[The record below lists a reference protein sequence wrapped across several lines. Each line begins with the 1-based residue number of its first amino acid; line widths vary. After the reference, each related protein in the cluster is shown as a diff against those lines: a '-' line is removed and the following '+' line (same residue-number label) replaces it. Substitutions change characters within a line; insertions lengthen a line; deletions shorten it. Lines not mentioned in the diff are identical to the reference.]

1 MPTGTYLA
9 GSFRDPAGHV
19 FTNDGEFYRE
29 VTGAGLEDYCLL
41 RRSELD
47 RELLRN
53 GLLVPFE
60 EIELTS
66 QSAILHLQKLSW
78 VSYPYE
84 WCFGQLRDAALL
96 TLEVLRT
103 SLQHG
108 MILKDAS
115 AYNIAF
121 RGAMPVFIDH
131 GSFTVYRENQPWQGY
146 RQFVMHFLGPL
157 LLLRQ
162 DDRYRAMLR
171 SNLDGLELDF
181 ISKNLPW
188 SGYFRIPELLH
199 VHLHARFQQKYA
211 DSHHAAVP
219 KEPKIG
225 KNQLL
230 WMISR
235 LYEFISSLKSP
246 RLDTEWGDYYNDTN
260 YSSAAFIAKK
270 ALVGDFLGAA
280 MPERTIDLGANRGEF
295 TMIAARYSNQT
306 IAADIDPA
314 AIGTL
319 YAALRTA
326 KNSSVHPMIQ
336 DLNNPSPGL
345 GLFNAERLSFFERA
359 KADAVLG
366 LALAHHLRVGGNWP
380 LERIAELFARLA
392 PRALIEFVPREDSQ
406 FQRLL
411 RSRPD
416 IYHDWTLP
424 NLIDSLKKH
433 YRQVEPSSIPESGR
447 ILLRTSGL
455 RGEYETRN
463 DT

>member
-1 MPTGTYLA
+1 MSTDVYLA
-9 GSFRDPAGHV
+9 SSFRDPAGHV
-19 FTNDGEFYRE
+19 FTDNGEFFRE
-29 VTGAGLEDYCLL
+29 VTPAGWEDYCCL

-60 EIELTS
+60 EIEQTP

-78 VSYPYE
+78 ISYPYE
-84 WCFGQLRDAALL
+84 WCFDQLRDAALL

-103 SLQHG
+103 SLRHG

-131 GSFTVYRENQPWQGY
+131 GSFAVYREDQPWQGY

-157 LLLRQ
+157 LLLRR
-162 DDRYRAMLR
+162 DDRFRALLR
-171 SNLDGLELDF
+171 SNLDGLDLDF
-181 ISKNLPW
+181 IAENLPW
-188 SGYFRIPELLH
+188 SGYLRLPELLH
-199 VHLHARFQQKYA
+199 VHLHAKFQRKYA
-211 DSHHAAVP
+211 DSHHAATP

-230 WMISR
+230 WMIGR
-235 LYEFISSLKSP
+235 LYEFISSLKPP

-270 ALVGDFLGAA
+270 ALVADFLGAV

-306 IAADIDPA
+306 IAVDIDPV

-319 YAALRTA
+319 YAALRA
-326 KNSSVHPMIQ
+326 GKNSTVHPMLQ

-345 GLFNAERLSFFERA
+345 GLFNAERLSFFDRA

-392 PRALIEFVPREDSQ
+392 PHALIEFVPREDSQ

-424 NLIDSLKKH
+424 NLIDSLKKY
-433 YRQVEPSSIPESGR
+433 YRQIETSSIPESGR
-447 ILLRTSGL
+447 FLLRATAA
-455 RGEYETRN
+455 RGNYARSN

>member
-1 MPTGTYLA
+1 MSAGNYLA

-19 FTNDGEFYRE
+19 FTDDGEFYRK
-29 VTGAGLEDYCLL
+29 VTPAGWQDYCLL
-41 RRSELD
+41 QQTGLV

-60 EIELTS
+60 EVERTS
-66 QSAILHLQKLSW
+66 QSAVLHLQKLSW
-78 VSYPYE
+78 ISYPYE

-103 SLQHG
+103 SIHHG

-115 AYNIAF
+115 AYNIVF
-121 RGAMPVFIDH
+121 RGAMPIFIDH
-131 GSFTVYRENQPWQGY
+131 GSFTAYRENQPWQGY

-157 LLLRQ
+157 LLMRR
-162 DDRYRAMLR
+162 DDRFRSMLR

-188 SGYFRIPELLH
+188 SGYLRLSELLH
-199 VHLHARFQQKYA
+199 IHLHARFQQKYA
-211 DSHHAAVP
+211 DSHQAAAP
-219 KEPKIG
+219 KEPKVG
-225 KNQLL
+225 KDQLL
-230 WMISR
+230 WMIGR

-246 RLDTEWGDYYNDTN
+246 RLHTEWGDYYNDTN

-270 ALVGDFLGAA
+270 ALVGDFLGAV
-280 MPERTIDLGANRGEF
+280 MPARTIDLGANRGEF
-295 TMIAARYSNQT
+295 TMIAARYSDET
-306 IAADIDPA
+306 IAVDIDPT

-319 YAALRTA
+319 YAALREN
-326 KNSSVHPMIQ
+326 KNSNIHPMLQ
-336 DLNNPSPGL
+336 DLSNPSPGV
-345 GLFNAERLSFFERA
+345 GLFNTERLSFFDRA
-359 KADAVLG
+359 KADAVLA

-392 PRALIEFVPREDSQ
+392 PHALVEFVPREDSQ

-416 IYHDWTLP
+416 IYSDWTLP
-424 NLIDSLKKH
+424 NLIDSLKKY
-433 YRQVEPSSIPESGR
+433 YRQVEPSPIPESGR
-447 ILLRTSGL
+447 ILLRASGA
-455 RGEYETRN
+455 REGK
-463 DT
+463 